1 MICGSMRESQKQA
14 GKKYAQFSAVGLS
27 NMLVDVGALNLL
39 LFLGPTGSP
48 EVLVLYNVVALVLA
62 NANSYLWNTLW
73 TFREQARHDA
83 RQAGMFTAQG
93 LLNVA
98 VGSALL
104 WAAARGL
111 AAHTDLSPWV
121 VGNAA
126 KAVSTVT
133 ASTVSFLFLRLFVF
147 RPKEA

>member
-1 MICGSMRESQKQA
+1 
-14 GKKYAQFSAVGLS
+14 
-27 NMLVDVGALNLL
+27 
-39 LFLGPTGSP
+39 
-48 EVLVLYNVVALVLA
+48 VVALVLA

-111 AAHTDLSPWV
+111 AAYTDLSPWV

>member
-1 MICGSMRESQKQA
+1 MRESQKQA

-39 LFLGPTGSP
+39 LFLSPTGSP
-48 EVLVLYNVVALVLA
+48 EVLVLFNLAALVLA

-73 TFREQARHDA
+73 TFRDEASHDA
-83 RQAGMFTAQG
+83 RQVGMFTAQG

-104 WAAARGL
+104 WLAAHGL
-111 AAHTDLSPWV
+111 KAHTDLSPWAS
-121 VGNAA
+121 GNVA
-126 KAVSTVT
+126 KAFSTVT
-133 ASTVSFLFLRLFVF
+133 ASTLSFLFLRLFVF